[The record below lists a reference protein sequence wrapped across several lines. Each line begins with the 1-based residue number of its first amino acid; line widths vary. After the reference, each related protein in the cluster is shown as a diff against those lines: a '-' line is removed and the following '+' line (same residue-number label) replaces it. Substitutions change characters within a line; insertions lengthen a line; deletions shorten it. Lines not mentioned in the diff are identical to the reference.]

1 MPTWEL
7 IIGGILIGTALIAAC
22 IYWAMRPILRGKQS
36 QMPEPIDRRD
46 TFESDPSFYGS
57 ATHHD
62 AADHH

>member
-22 IYWAMRPILRGKQS
+22 IYWAMRPILRGTQS
-36 QMPEPIDRRD
+36 QMPEPIDRQD
-46 TFESDPSFYGS
+46 TSFYGS
-57 ATHHD
+57 ATYDD